1 MALPCRESALDLWVD
16 KYITLTLK
24 GPCADVLTILQE
36 FYLLHYRGTPCSTAA
51 YSLAPLVP

>member
-1 MALPCRESALDLWVD
+1 MAPPRRESALDIRAG
-16 KYITLTLK
+16 KYITLALK
-24 GPCADVLTILQE
+24 GACADVLTILQE